1 MLSLAER
8 IVIMA
13 FIRDWYTVNSI
24 GATDDGA
31 KELRERADN
40 AHKVVNTLYGVDR
53 AGRHG
58 ERFWE
63 GES

>member
-1 MLSLAER
+1 
-8 IVIMA
+8 MA
-13 FIRDWYTVNSI
+13 FIRDWYTLTSI

-40 AHKVVNTLYGVDR
+40 AQKIVNILYGVNR
-53 AGRHG
+53 AGCHG
-58 ERFWE
+58 ERFGE